1 MTNDTSIRWA
11 GGIALAM
18 TMLGA
23 AAAADA
29 PPADAN
35 TPVVVVVKVA
45 KPWYAPKSV
54 VVGKMRETI
63 PQYADVPG
71 LAYKA
76 FSFAR
81 PGKEYG
87 GLYFWKDR
95 ASAQA
100 WFTPAW
106 FERVRKER
114 GVEGEVRTFDAPVS
128 LDNAPSASVSEGDA
142 VATLVTI
149 ATPAGVTRE
158 RIVAEFRAAVPA
170 HQKADGL
177 LRKHFIIS
185 DDGRFGGLYLWRDEA
200 AAQRWFNEAW
210 QQRVRQTYGSEARI
224 EWFDTPILL
233 PSQRAG
239 NRIELALP

>member
-11 GGIALAM
+11 TGLALAM

-23 AAAADA
+23 ADAADA
-29 PPADAN
+29 PAADAN
-35 TPVVVVVKVA
+35 MPVVAVVKVA
-45 KPWYAPKSV
+45 KPWYAPKSL

-63 PQYADVPG
+63 PQYADLPG
-71 LAYKA
+71 LAFKA
-76 FSFAR
+76 FSIAQ

-100 WFTPAW
+100 WFAPAW

-114 GVEGEVRTFDAPVS
+114 GVEADVRTFDAPVS
-128 LDNAPSASVSEGDA
+128 LDNAPSAVVSEGDG

-170 HQKADGL
+170 HQKVDGL
-177 LRKHFIIS
+177 MRKHFIIS
-185 DDGRFGGLYLWRDEA
+185 GDGRFGGLYLWRDEA
-200 AAQRWFNEAW
+200 AAQRWFNDAW
-210 QQRVRQTYGSEARI
+210 LQRVRRTYGSEARI

>member
-1 MTNDTSIRWA
+1 
-11 GGIALAM
+11 
-18 TMLGA
+18 
-23 AAAADA
+23 
-29 PPADAN
+29 
-35 TPVVVVVKVA
+35 
-45 KPWYAPKSV
+45 
-54 VVGKMRETI
+54 
-63 PQYADVPG
+63 
-71 LAYKA
+71 
-76 FSFAR
+76 
-81 PGKEYG
+81 
-87 GLYFWKDR
+87 
-95 ASAQA
+95 
-100 WFTPAW
+100 
-106 FERVRKER
+106 
-114 GVEGEVRTFDAPVS
+114 
-128 LDNAPSASVSEGDA
+128 
-142 VATLVTI
+142 VTI